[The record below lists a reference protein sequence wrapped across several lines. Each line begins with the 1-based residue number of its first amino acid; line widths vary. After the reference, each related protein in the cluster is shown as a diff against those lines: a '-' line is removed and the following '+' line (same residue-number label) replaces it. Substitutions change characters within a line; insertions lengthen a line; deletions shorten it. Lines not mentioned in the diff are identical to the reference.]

1 VDIRADD
8 SLRPV
13 LSRFAAR
20 LVTAPM
26 AFVLANVFDTLAY
39 ALGSL
44 RRRAFKRRMFGPP
57 S

>member
-1 VDIRADD
+1 
-8 SLRPV
+8 
-13 LSRFAAR
+13 
-20 LVTAPM
+20 M